1 MMIGMGLF
9 WVAVILGLVWLVRDR
24 ADLRQR
30 RPEETALT
38 ILDRRFAEG
47 GVSLDDYHQRRAVLT
62 GAALPG
68 DDQAITSDASERS
81 QR

>member
-1 MMIGMGLF
+1 MIIGMGLF

-24 ADLRQR
+24 TDLRQR
-30 RPEETALT
+30 PPEETPLT

-47 GVSLDDYHQRRAVLT
+47 GVSLDDYHERRAVFT
-62 GAALPG
+62 GATLPRT
-68 DDQAITSDASERS
+68 DQDITSDASERS

>member
-1 MMIGMGLF
+1 MMFGMGLF
-9 WVAVILGLVWLVRDR
+9 WVAVILGLVWLARHS
-24 ADLRQR
+24 ADLRKR
-30 RPEETALT
+30 PPEETALT

-62 GAALPG
+62 GAAPVRTNQG
-68 DDQAITSDASERS
+68 VHASERS